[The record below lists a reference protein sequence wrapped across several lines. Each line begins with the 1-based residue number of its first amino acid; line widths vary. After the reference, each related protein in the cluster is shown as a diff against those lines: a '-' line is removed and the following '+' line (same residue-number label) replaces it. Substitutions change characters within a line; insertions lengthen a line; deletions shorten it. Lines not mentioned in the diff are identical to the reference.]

1 MRDWMKMVS
10 CNDMGFEGLHNE
22 LRNCGGLYIF
32 DNVKMPECCNN
43 AECTIEFRYYGEDKI
58 SLTCVQAP
66 IPYTGNDGNIALW
79 MENGKVEFD
88 SFDEMKGFLRCFKS
102 DIPDTSNIVPVPVA
116 TNIPKNTAENPQGGD
131 IVSVQPEMIYDRE
144 SLTVPEMNKSYIK
157 LDRDKLI
164 IALNKEFFGMEEN
177 ILKIAHLVC
186 NHIGTKGKDKP
197 LTIFLYGPPGTG
209 KSDIV
214 KEMVKAINSQVDKK
228 NYFKYKDID
237 CNQCKH
243 SEDVNKIIGA
253 PPGYVG
259 HDEPGIFSVLEET
272 LNVVFVFEEI
282 DRATRSVSEVIMQAM
297 ENGRQATNGRRLKNG
312 ADYYDL
318 SHSII
323 FFTSNIKLDETPKS
337 IGFASN
343 DIVTASVA
351 TEKVSLPERP
361 AEIARLISRES
372 TLARERLL
380 DSGKFDPAVISR
392 MNAVFKFN
400 KPSNN
405 AIIDIA
411 AKSIRKLALN
421 RHKLHVTKIETPVLQ
436 QFLNA
441 TVSSSELFNPRIL
454 REEARNYFD
463 FAFGEYAHTH
473 EDYAFIVV
481 SGCLENVIVL
491 PANDGE

>member
-1 MRDWMKMVS
+1 MNNWMKMVS
-10 CNDMGFEGLHNE
+10 CNDSDFEGLHDE

-32 DNVKMPECCNN
+32 DNVKMPESCNN

-66 IPYTGNDGNIALW
+66 VPYTGNDGNIALW
-79 MENGKVEFD
+79 MENGIVEFE
-88 SFDEMKGFLRCFKS
+88 SFEEMKGFLRCFKH
-102 DIPDTSNIVPVPVA
+102 DLPDNANITPAPVVTNTPVM
-116 TNIPKNTAENPQGGD
+116 TNENPSRNEA
-131 IVSVQPEMIYDRE
+131 IPAQPEMVYDRD
-144 SLTVPEMNKSYIK
+144 SLTVPTENKYIK
-157 LDRDKLI
+157 LDRNKLI
-164 IALNKEFFGMEEN
+164 IDLNKEFFGMKEN

-214 KEMVKAINSQVDKK
+214 KEMVEAINSQLDKK
-228 NYFKYKDID
+228 HHFKYKDFD
-237 CNQCKH
+237 CSQCLQ

-253 PPGYVG
+253 PPGYIG
-259 HDEPGIFSVLEET
+259 HDEPGLFSILEET
-272 LNVVFVFEEI
+272 PNAVFVFEEI
-282 DRATRSVSEVIMQAM
+282 DRATKSVSEVIMQAM

-312 ADYYDL
+312 DDYYDL

-337 IGFASN
+337 IGFATS
-343 DIVTASVA
+343 DRA
-351 TEKVSLPERP
+351 TTSAVCVETSLPKSP

-372 TLARERLL
+372 TVAREKLL
-380 DSGKFDPAVISR
+380 DSGKFDAAVISR

-400 KPSNN
+400 KPSDD

-421 RHKLHVTKIETPVLQ
+421 RHKLHVTRLETPVLQ
-436 QFLNA
+436 QFLNV
-441 TVSSSELFNPRIL
+441 TVSGSETFNPRVL

-473 EDYAFIVV
+473 EDYAPIIV
-481 SGCLENVIVL
+481 SGSLEDVIVS
-491 PANDGE
+491 PFESK